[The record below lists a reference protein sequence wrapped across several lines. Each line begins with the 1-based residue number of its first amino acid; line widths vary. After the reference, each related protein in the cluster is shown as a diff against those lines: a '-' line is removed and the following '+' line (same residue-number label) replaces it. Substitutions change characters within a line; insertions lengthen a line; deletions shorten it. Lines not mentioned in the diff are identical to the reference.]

1 MSLKNAVL
9 DSHAVIAFLQNE
21 AGAEKLDELFEKAA
35 TSQPVF
41 ITSVNWGEVKYQMLR
56 RRGPEGW
63 ALAAEKL
70 GTLPIAVVAA
80 DRELAEAAA
89 DIKASKNLGYADCF
103 AAALAKA
110 RRADLWTGDRDF
122 KLVESKVHIV
132 WL

>member
-1 MSLKNAVL
+1 MKNSVL

-21 AGAEKLDELFEKAA
+21 AGAEKLDDLFEKAA
-35 TSQPVF
+35 ASQPLF

-70 GTLPIAVVAA
+70 GTLPIAVVAV

-89 DIKASKNLGYADCF
+89 EIKTAKNLGYADCF

-110 RRADLWTGDRDF
+110 RRADLWTGDPDF
-122 KLVESKVHIV
+122 KRVVDQLNIV
-132 WL
+132 WLR

>member
-1 MSLKNAVL
+1 MKNTVL
-9 DSHAVIAFLQNE
+9 DSHAVIAFLQGE
-21 AGAEKLDELFEKAA
+21 PGAERMKDLFEKAA

-41 ITSVNWGEVKYQMLR
+41 ISSVNWGEVKYQMLR
-56 RRGPEGW
+56 KRGPAGW
-63 ALAAEKL
+63 ALAASL
-70 GTLPIAVVAA
+70 MATLPIAVVVV

-89 DIKASKNLGYADCF
+89 DFKGSKNLGYADCF

-122 KLVESKVHIV
+122 KRVEGDVKVV